1 MSRHTKIVATLGPA
15 SSSPEVL
22 ERMVAA
28 GVNVVRMNF
37 SHGTAEDHLARAR
50 TVREAAARQRQ
61 IVGLLADLQG
71 PKIRIGKFA
80 EGAVMLAEGASFILD
95 AQCKEGGAE
104 RVGLD
109 YKELTRDV
117 RPGDTL
123 LLDDGRLK
131 VRVEAVRGS
140 EIHTRVQVGGRL
152 SNNKGINRQGG
163 GLSAPALTAK
173 DMEDIK
179 TAAALGV
186 DYVAVSF
193 PKNAADMYMARQ
205 LLRAAGSKA
214 ALIAKIERVEAVDNL
229 QEILEASD
237 GVMVARGDL
246 AVEVGDAAVPALQKK
261 MIRLARDYNKLAI
274 TATQMME
281 SMISSPVP
289 TRAEVSD
296 VANAV
301 LDGTDAVMLSAETAA
316 GSYPV
321 ETVESMA
328 RICVEAE
335 RSTDITLEREFLD
348 RVFNRIDQSIA
359 MAAIWTAHHLK
370 VKAIAALTQSGST
383 ALWMSR
389 LNCGLPIYALTPDA
403 EALSRMSLYR
413 EVRPLLMQQQH
424 TEREQL
430 LAEAETLLIER
441 GIVERGD
448 LIVLTIGE
456 PIGSIGGTN
465 TLKIVRVG
473 EHC

>member
-1 MSRHTKIVATLGPA
+1 
-15 SSSPEVL
+15 
-22 ERMVAA
+22 
-28 GVNVVRMNF
+28 
-37 SHGTAEDHLARAR
+37 
-50 TVREAAARQRQ
+50 
-61 IVGLLADLQG
+61 
-71 PKIRIGKFA
+71 
-80 EGAVMLAEGASFILD
+80 
-95 AQCKEGGAE
+95 
-104 RVGLD
+104 
-109 YKELTRDV
+109 
-117 RPGDTL
+117 
-123 LLDDGRLK
+123 
-131 VRVEAVRGS
+131 
-140 EIHTRVQVGGRL
+140 IHTRVLVGGRL

>member
-50 TVREAAARQRQ
+50 PVREAAARQRQ

-95 AQCKEGGAE
+95 AQCKEGSAE

-140 EIHTRVQVGGRL
+140 EIHTRVQVGGKL

-205 LLRAAGSKA
+205 LLRAAGSKS